1 MGKFIDYIKSKDEM
15 IRAVKVHVL
24 SQGKLI
30 ELQRP
35 LQGIASLELKA
46 PVADKKHKS
55 KGKEIKKRQK
65 RLWKKDKKHS
75 RVKKHANY
83 KLRY

>member
-1 MGKFIDYIKSKDEM
+1 M
-15 IRAVKVHVL
+15 IREVKAHFL

-65 RLWKKDKKHS
+65 RFASFAGEEIRD
-75 RVKKHANY
+75 Y